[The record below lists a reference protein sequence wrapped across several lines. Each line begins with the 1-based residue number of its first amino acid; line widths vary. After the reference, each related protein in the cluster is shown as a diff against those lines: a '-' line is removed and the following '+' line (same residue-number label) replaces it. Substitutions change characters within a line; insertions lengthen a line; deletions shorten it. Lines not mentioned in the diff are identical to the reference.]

1 MKRIA
6 IFAALVLPAATWAAP
21 ETLVPTWEYVPT
33 QVPYTHIL
41 DYGADILDN
50 EEYLASLQEGPP
62 HLITHHQLTITHP
75 YFGPMCDL
83 EKIRAGEPE
92 MTAEEAV
99 AAYREH
105 RAQVEE
111 FIRREHEAGVKVV
124 TSYIC
129 LMSTGGEPDRRLGIW
144 RFYDNWDAFAEFN
157 VPPKPDDPINWQ
169 QRKPDGS
176 EHHFYQK
183 EHPPYAPMFRYSNCV
198 NNPGW
203 QAWTQWV
210 VEEAARAGLD
220 GVFVDNGGSLRCY
233 CDYCR
238 AGFEAW
244 LRERYTPA
252 EIAGLLGGDTGMA
265 ETLTPNDLRSAETQ
279 LFWQESIHRQLARI
293 RKWGSDIHGS
303 FFVYPNGLHRRAHY
317 LATRSRDA
325 DLGMD
330 ENSSG
335 AFGGNPGVARR
346 HVVAGLY
353 ARHVNDDMLAY
364 RTAPAVGARCRVS
377 NMPYAGYPQRDEANL
392 GPNANTGMLGL
403 AEAAGLGGGGSYL
416 MYRTA
421 QHPWMAQV
429 RATMN
434 DFFARNADLYA
445 GRYPWGQVAIFAPVL
460 PSYFGDAR
468 TYQAAGDA
476 LALLAGRGL
485 LADLLTENT
494 LSAPALARYRAVI
507 VPGVRIMSDAQM
519 ALLADYARA
528 GGTLVL
534 VGDDN
539 ASRDQFGRER
549 PPADCAALWGAA
561 TATIGPAMAELTE
574 DGALALPEPLR
585 AANQGELVRF
595 AAYVDDWDAPT
606 DLTVHAV
613 NYDVDMGTAHD
624 RVGSVEGLRL
634 SIPLPPGTTAT
645 SATLKAPGAED
656 LDLPITATEGIA
668 QVTIPRLDVY
678 AFVHLM
684 LERR

>member
-6 IFAALVLPAATWAAP
+6 VIVSLVIPTVTWAAP
-21 ETLVPTWEYVPT
+21 ENLVPTWAYVPT

-41 DYGADILDN
+41 DYSADIFSD
-50 EEYLASLQEGPP
+50 EYLAALADGPP
-62 HLITHHQLTITHP
+62 HLITHHQLTIAHP

-83 EKIRAGEPE
+83 AKIRAGEPE
-92 MTAEEAV
+92 MSAEEAV
-99 AAYREH
+99 EAYREQ
-105 RAQVEE
+105 RARVAEY
-111 FIRREHEAGVKVV
+111 IRRAHEAGVQVV

-144 RFYDNWDAFAEFN
+144 RFYDHWDAFAEFN
-157 VPPKPDDPINWQ
+157 VPPKPADPITWQ

-203 QAWTQWV
+203 QTWVQWV

-233 CDYCR
+233 CEYCR
-238 AGFEAW
+238 AGFDAW

-252 EIAGLLGGDTGMA
+252 EIAELFGGDTSMA
-265 ETLTPNDLRSAETQ
+265 EDLSATDLRRAETE
-279 LFWQESIHRQLARI
+279 LFWQESIHRHLARI
-293 RKWGSDIHGS
+293 RAWGSAIRGS
-303 FFVYPNGLHRRAHY
+303 FFIYPNGLHGRPHY
-317 LATRSRDA
+317 IATRSRDA

-364 RTAPAVGARCRVS
+364 RHAPGSGSRCRVS
-377 NMPYAGYPQRDEANL
+377 NMPYAGYPRSDEANL
-392 GPNANTGMLGL
+392 GPNANTGVLGL

-416 MYRTA
+416 MYRPA
-421 QHPWMAQV
+421 QHPWMSAV

-460 PSYFGDAR
+460 PNYFGDAR
-468 TYQAAGDA
+468 TFQTAGNA
-476 LALLAGRGL
+476 LQVLAGRGL
-485 LADLLTENT
+485 LVDLLTENT
-494 LSAPALARYRAVI
+494 LSPQALARYRAVI
-507 VPGVRIMSDAQM
+507 VPGVRIMSDTQM
-519 ALLADYARA
+519 AMLVDYTRT

-539 ASRDQFGRER
+539 ADRDQFGRER
-549 PPADCAALWGAA
+549 PPADRAALFAAA
-561 TATIGPAMAELTE
+561 TATIGPTMAELAE
-574 DGALALPEPLR
+574 DGALELPKPLR
-585 AANQGELVRF
+585 AADQGELVRF
-595 AAYVDDWDAPT
+595 AAYVDNWDAPT
-606 DLTVHAV
+606 DMTVHCV
-613 NYDVDMGTAHD
+613 NYDVDIGAAHD

-634 SIPLPPGTTAT
+634 SIPLPLGTTAT

-656 LDLPITATEGIA
+656 LELPITAGAGVT
-668 QVTIPRLDVY
+668 QVTIPRLDIY
-678 AFVHLM
+678 AFVHLK